1 MLNARTDTYMA
12 KHPDA
17 FAETIRRAQQYVDSG
32 ADCIFVPGVS
42 DADEIGRLTAEI
54 DAPVNVVAGL
64 VEPVL
69 DAATLREL
77 GVARISIGGTLT
89 RAALTLVESAA
100 GRCSSTAHSALP
112 TAPSP
117 TATSSSGSTADVLA
131 RTAAFRGH
139 SQNGTWALS
148 SESPRTAEFTHDLGV
163 WLTKDSPNPEGEPP
177 CT

>member
-12 KHPDA
+12 RHPDA
-17 FAETIRRAQQYVDSG
+17 FAETIRRAQQYVEAG

-42 DADEIGRLTAEI
+42 DANEIGRLTAEI

-89 RAALTLVESAA
+89 RAALTLVENA
-100 GRCSSTAHSALP
+100 GREMLEHGTF
-112 TAPSP
+112 
-117 TATSSSGSTADVLA
+117 GFADGA
-131 RTAAFRGH
+131 ISYGDFQQRF
-139 SQNGTWALS
+139 NG
-148 SESPRTAEFTHDLGV
+148 
-163 WLTKDSPNPEGEPP
+163 
-177 CT
+177 